1 MVKTFIIFFKLL
13 FINCNKTFQLK
24 CVIFLTI
31 LIYASQE
38 VNTSKIL
45 ILVPFNGPSH
55 WLMFQDFIAV
65 LTSRGHEVTALT
77 GIKYSKAHPT
87 NYTEVLID
95 PPYDLSGV
103 CKYKENL

>member
-1 MVKTFIIFFKLL
+1 MIL
-13 FINCNKTFQLK
+13 
-24 CVIFLTI
+24 LTI
-31 LIYASQE
+31 LIFASQ
-38 VNTSKIL
+38 NANSSKIL

-77 GIKYSKAHPT
+77 GIKYSKAHPN

-95 PPYDLSGV
+95 PPYDLSSV
-103 CKYKENL
+103 CKKIKSQKSEIMFKLKLI

>member
-1 MVKTFIIFFKLL
+1 MKL
-13 FINCNKTFQLK
+13 FQLK
-24 CVIFLTI
+24 CVIVLAI
-31 LIYASQE
+31 LIYASQN

-45 ILVPFNGPSH
+45 IVVPFNGPSH

-77 GIKYSKAHPT
+77 GIKFSKAHPT

-95 PPYDLSGV
+95 PPYDLSAV
-103 CKYKENL
+103 CKKRKS